1 MQSKKLDLKIHFKIE
16 FIEID
21 LKFETGEERED
32 ENYDDF
38 ESSWDHD
45 DVMSDNGHNFGNNYN
60 MGEPGSLLR
69 KPRQVFFLFP
79 LFIFFIVLIYHLN
92 LGPIL
97 GGVDCSTLVIILITL
112 TCNLYDGVR

>member
-21 LKFETGEERED
+21 LKYETGEEREY

-38 ESSWDHD
+38 ESPPSSWDHD
-45 DVMSDNGHNFGNNYN
+45 DVMSDNGHDFGNNYN

-79 LFIFFIVLIYHLN
+79 LFIFFYSFDLASQLRT
-92 LGPIL
+92 G
-97 GGVDCSTLVIILITL
+97 CS
-112 TCNLYDGVR
+112 G